1 LAPAAIGDGDILA
14 DERIRAAGRTPA
26 LAFILITVLLD
37 TLALGLIIPVLP
49 RLVVEFLGGDTA
61 RGAEIL
67 GLFGTV
73 WAVMQFLA
81 GPVLG
86 SLSDRVGRR
95 PVILLSNLGLGLDY
109 VLMALA
115 PNLVWL
121 FVGRVISGVTTA
133 SITTAFAY
141 IADVTPAERRSQAFG
156 KIGAAFGL
164 GFIIG
169 PAIGGLL
176 GNLDP
181 RLPFWCAAG
190 FSLLNAAY
198 GCFVLPESLPRDRR
212 TAFSWRRANPIGALT
227 LLRSH
232 PALLGLA
239 SVSFL
244 AQLAHESL
252 PAAFVLYAG
261 YRYHW
266 DQGMVG
272 LTLAGV
278 GICSAVVQGG
288 LIGPIVS
295 RLGER
300 RALMVGLI
308 AGTAGF
314 AIYALATTGTLF
326 WIGVPV
332 MALWGV
338 ASAAT
343 QGLASSRVG
352 PGEQGQLQGALQGVR
367 GIAGL
372 IGPGLYTLS
381 FAYAIGA
388 GAGWHQPG
396 LPYLIAALC
405 LFAALVIALAV
416 TRPRPAPAL
425 T

>member
-1 LAPAAIGDGDILA
+1 VA
-14 DERIRAAGRTPA
+14 DVTTKASGRPPA
-26 LAFILITVLLD
+26 LAFIMITVALD
-37 TLALGLIIPVLP
+37 VLALGLIIPVLP
-49 RLVVEFLGGDTA
+49 KLVVDFLHGDTA
-61 RGAEIL
+61 HGAEIL

-73 WAVMQFLA
+73 WALMQFLS

-115 PNLVWL
+115 PNLTWL
-121 FVGRVISGVTTA
+121 FVGRVISGITGA

-141 IADVTPAERRSQAFG
+141 IADTAGPEKRAQAFG
-156 KIGAAFGL
+156 MVGAAFGV
-164 GFIIG
+164 GFIVG

-176 GNLDP
+176 GNFDP
-181 RLPFWCAAG
+181 RLPFWVAAG
-190 FSLLNAAY
+190 FSLLNFAY
-198 GCFVLPESLPRDRR
+198 GLFVLPESLPAAKRA
-212 TAFSWRRANPIGALT
+212 AFSWGRANPVGSLV

-232 PALLGLA
+232 PELLGLA
-239 SVSFL
+239 GVSFL
-244 AQLAHESL
+244 SQLSHESL
-252 PAAFVLYAG
+252 PAAFVIYAS

-266 DQGMVG
+266 DQGMIG
-272 LTLAGV
+272 LTLAVV

-288 LIGPIVS
+288 LIGPIVA

-300 RALMVGLI
+300 RAMMFGLG
-308 AGTAGF
+308 AGAIGF
-314 AIYALATTGTLF
+314 AMYGLAATPTLF
-326 WIGVPV
+326 WIGVPL

-338 ASAAT
+338 AGAAT
-343 QGLASSRVG
+343 QGLVSARVG
-352 PGEQGQLQGALQGVR
+352 PSEQGQLQGALQGVR

-388 GAGWHQPG
+388 GAGLGQPG

-405 LFAALVIALAV
+405 LASALAIAWTVTRRHPAALLDEA
-416 TRPRPAPAL
+416 
-425 T
+425 

>member
-1 LAPAAIGDGDILA
+1 VTDAPSKLPSSRQTA
-14 DERIRAAGRTPA
+14 RTPA
-26 LAFILITVLLD
+26 LAFILVTVMLD

-49 RLVVEFLGGDTA
+49 KLVVDFLQGDTA
-61 RGAEIL
+61 QGAEIL

-109 VLMALA
+109 VLMAMA
-115 PNLVWL
+115 PNLTWL
-121 FVGRVISGVTTA
+121 FVGRVISGVTAA

-141 IADVTPAERRSQAFG
+141 IADVTPADRRSKAFG
-156 KIGAAFGL
+156 MIGAAFGI
-164 GFIIG
+164 GFIVG

-176 GNLDP
+176 GSFDP
-181 RLPFWCAAG
+181 RLPFWFAAG

-212 TAFSWRRANPIGALT
+212 AAFSWRKANPIGALA
-227 LLRSH
+227 LLRSQ

-239 SVSFL
+239 GVAFL
-244 AQLAHESL
+244 ESLAHESL
-252 PAAFVLYAG
+252 PAAFVIYAG
-261 YRYHW
+261 YRYNW
-266 DQGMVG
+266 GQGMLG

-278 GICSAVVQGG
+278 GICAAVVQGG
-288 LIGPIVS
+288 LVGPVIA

-300 RALMVGLI
+300 RALIFGLG
-308 AGTAGF
+308 AGAIGF
-314 AIYALATTGTLF
+314 AIYGLAETGAMF
-326 WIGVPV
+326 WIGVPL
-332 MALWGV
+332 MSLWGI
-338 ASAAT
+338 AGAAT
-343 QGLASSRVG
+343 QGLSSARVG
-352 PGEQGQLQGALQGVR
+352 PDEQGRLQGAFQGLR

-372 IGPGLYTLS
+372 LGPGLYTLA

-388 GAGWHQPG
+388 GAGLGQPG

-405 LFAALVIALAV
+405 LALALAMAWAIARRNPV
-416 TRPRPAPAL
+416 PTPI
-425 T
+425 

>member
-1 LAPAAIGDGDILA
+1 MA
-14 DERIRAAGRTPA
+14 DVKPRASGRPPA
-26 LAFILITVLLD
+26 LAFIMITVALD
-37 TLALGLIIPVLP
+37 VLALGLIIPVLP
-49 RLVVEFLGGDTA
+49 KLVVDFLQGDTA
-61 RGAEIL
+61 HGAEIL

-73 WAVMQFLA
+73 WALMQFLS

-115 PNLVWL
+115 PNLMWL
-121 FVGRVISGVTTA
+121 FVGRIISGITGA

-141 IADVTPAERRSQAFG
+141 IADTAGPEKRAQAFG
-156 KIGAAFGL
+156 MIGAAFGV
-164 GFIIG
+164 GFIVG

-176 GNLDP
+176 GNFDP
-181 RLPFWCAAG
+181 RLPFWVAAG
-190 FSLLNAAY
+190 FSLLNFAY
-198 GCFVLPESLPRDRR
+198 GWFVLPESLPAEKRA
-212 TAFSWRRANPIGALT
+212 AFSWARANPVGSLV

-232 PALLGLA
+232 PELLGLA
-239 SVSFL
+239 GVSFL

-252 PAAFVLYAG
+252 PAAFVIYAS

-266 DQGMVG
+266 DRGMIG
-272 LTLAGV
+272 LTLAVV
-278 GICSAVVQGG
+278 GLCSAVVQGG
-288 LIGPIVS
+288 LIGPIVGWM
-295 RLGER
+295 GER
-300 RALMVGLI
+300 RALMFGLS
-308 AGTAGF
+308 AGAIGF
-314 AIYALATTGTLF
+314 ALYGVAATPTLF
-326 WIGVPV
+326 WIGVPL

-343 QGLASSRVG
+343 QGLVSARVG
-352 PGEQGQLQGALQGVR
+352 PSEQGQLQGALQSVR

-388 GAGWHQPG
+388 GADLGQPG

-405 LFAALVIALAV
+405 LASALIIAWAV
-416 TRPRPAPAL
+416 TRRRSSAL
-425 T
+425 LDEA

>member
-1 LAPAAIGDGDILA
+1 MADGQHQTAA
-14 DERIRAAGRTPA
+14 RAPA
-26 LAFILITVLLD
+26 LAFILITVTLD
-37 TLALGLIIPVLP
+37 ILALGLIIPVLP
-49 RLVVEFLGGDTA
+49 KLVVDFLHGDTA
-61 RGAEIL
+61 HGAEIL

-73 WAVMQFLA
+73 WAFMQFLA
-81 GPVLG
+81 GPILG

-115 PNLVWL
+115 PNILWL
-121 FVGRVISGVTTA
+121 FVGRVISGVTAA

-141 IADVTPAERRSQAFG
+141 IADVTPPEKRAKAFG
-156 KIGAAFGL
+156 MIGAAFGI
-164 GFIIG
+164 GFIVG

-181 RLPFWCAAG
+181 RLPFWFAAG

-198 GCFVLPESLPRDRR
+198 GFFVLPESLPRDRR
-212 TAFSWRRANPIGALT
+212 SAFSWRRANPIGALT

-232 PALLGLA
+232 PELLGLA
-239 SVSFL
+239 AVSFL
-244 AQLAHESL
+244 FNLAHESL
-252 PAAFVLYAG
+252 PAAFVIYAG

-266 DQGMVG
+266 DQGMLG

-278 GICSAVVQGG
+278 GVCSAVVQGG
-288 LIGPIVS
+288 LIGPIVA

-300 RALMVGLI
+300 RALMFGLT
-308 AGTAGF
+308 AGAIGF
-314 AIYALATTGTLF
+314 AIYGLARTGTIF
-326 WIGVPV
+326 WIGIPV

-338 ASAAT
+338 AGAAA
-343 QGLASSRVG
+343 QGLTSSRVG

-381 FAYAIGA
+381 FAYAIGP
-388 GAGWHQPG
+388 GVSWGQPG
-396 LPYLIAALC
+396 LPYLIASLC
-405 LFAALVIALAV
+405 LIAALAMAVVV
-416 TRPRPAPAL
+416 TRRHAVPAA